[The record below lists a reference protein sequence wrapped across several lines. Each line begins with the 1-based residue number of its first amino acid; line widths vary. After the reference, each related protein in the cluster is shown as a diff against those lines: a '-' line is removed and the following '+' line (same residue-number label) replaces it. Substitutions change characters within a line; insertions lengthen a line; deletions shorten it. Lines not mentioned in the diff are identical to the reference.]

1 MLRGIDRVLTI
12 VAVVAAAGTLI
23 ALLTGPAVIAND
35 DNSPGAK
42 AAGAAVYGSGAGAN
56 GAVVFKANCGS
67 CHTLSAAGTSGSV
80 GPNLDQTSLS
90 ASDIEAKVRDGG
102 GGMPAFGGQ
111 LSDAEIKAV
120 AAYVDATR

>member
-1 MLRGIDRVLTI
+1 MLRGLDKTLMWFGWIGAAIL
-12 VAVVAAAGTLI
+12 VVM
-23 ALLTGPAVIAND
+23 LLFGPAVIAED
-35 DNSPGAK
+35 DTSPGAK

-67 CHTLSAAGTSGSV
+67 CHTLSAAGTSGSF

-120 AAYVDATR
+120 AAYV